1 MAQYLILPRLGQT
14 MQRGKI
20 TRWLVKEGDLIS
32 EGQEIFELESDK
44 LANTETSSCSGMLR
58 KILVPEGVEIPIL
71 THVAIVAEAGEDI
84 SAMVEESGAAPEMK
98 DAEKTAEK
106 AKETPTENTAP
117 AKRIAASPRAKK
129 IAKENGID
137 LALITGKGPGGRIT
151 EEDVE
156 NYLKAQKASVPE
168 PAPGPEKE
176 ASTEEKV
183 KATPLARKAAASLGI
198 NLDRFRKADRIV
210 GEDLLA
216 LLNDAMSGASG
227 IQYTEEPSA
236 VEKPMSGMRK
246 AIASNMIRS
255 VQTSPMVTYTVS
267 VEMTNLKNFREQLKA
282 NGLKISY
289 TDILVK
295 FVSRAL
301 KDYPILNSSVEGDSI
316 IYKNYINMGVAV
328 ALEGGLIVPNIKN
341 ADKKGLAEISATL
354 KDLAD
359 KARNGGLTMDDY
371 TGGTFTI
378 TNLGMYGMES
388 FTPIINQPEVAILGV
403 NSMTDRPIF
412 DEQGTLVRKTFLP
425 LSLTA
430 DHRAVDGAVAAQ
442 FLHRLKVLLENPAL
456 LSV

>member
-14 MQRGKI
+14 MQRGKVS
-20 TRWLVKEGDLIS
+20 RWLVKEGDLIS
-32 EGQEIFELESDK
+32 EGQDIFELESDK
-44 LANTETSSCSGMLR
+44 LANVETASCSGVLR
-58 KILVPEGVEIPIL
+58 KILVPAGIEVPIL
-71 THVAIVAEAGEDI
+71 THVAIVGEASEDI
-84 SAMVEESGAAPEMK
+84 SAMLEESNAAPEK
-98 DAEKTAEK
+98 KEPEKSAEQAEK
-106 AKETPTENTAP
+106 APADNAAP
-117 AKRIAASPRAKK
+117 PKRIAASPRAKK
-129 IAKENGID
+129 IAKEKGID
-137 LALITGKGPGGRIT
+137 LALVTGTGPGGRIT

-156 NYLKAQKASVPE
+156 NYLKAPKESAKE
-168 PAPGPEKE
+168 PAPAAEKE
-176 ASTEEKV
+176 PAEEKV
-183 KATPLARKAAASLGI
+183 KATPLTQKAAAALGI
-198 NLDRFRKADRIV
+198 DLNAFRKADRIV

-216 LLNDAMSGASG
+216 LLKEALAGAPAG
-227 IQYTEEPSA
+227 IQSA
-236 VEKPMSGMRK
+236 GELSETVKPMNGMRK
-246 AIASNMIRS
+246 AIATNMLRS
-255 VQTSPMVTYTVS
+255 VQTSPMVTYTIS
-267 VEMTNLKNFREQLKA
+267 AEMTNLKNFRDQLKA
-282 NGLKISY
+282 NGFKVSY

-295 FVSRAL
+295 FVSQAL
-301 KDYPILNSSVEGDSI
+301 KDYPVLNSSIEGDSI

-341 ADKKGLAEISATL
+341 ADQKSLTEISDIL

-403 NSMTDRPIF
+403 NSMVDRPVF
-412 DEQGTLVRKTFLP
+412 DEQGALVRKTFLP

-456 LSV
+456 LLV